1 MKTGIKQ
8 VKEIITLYLKENNY
22 SYAEFK
28 LGLNKEKND
37 VSGSVYSEDLVEFTD
52 EDDDI
57 LNRLLGEDD
66 E

>member
-8 VKEIITLYLKENNY
+8 VKEIITLYLKENKLNY
-22 SYAEFK
+22 CEFK
-28 LGLNKEKND
+28 MNLNAEQND
-37 VSGSVYSEDLVEFTD
+37 VFGTVYTEDRQPIS
-52 EDDDI
+52 DDDI